1 MRVHSQERRRI
12 CVFHI
17 SELTCVLCVV
27 TDAMLLVA
35 NRLDGPFNIESAIE
49 PVDVRISDG
58 IMNMQDNSMEV
69 SAKVMQDRN
78 LVIYRMSIL
87 IVHCNAAHNYFTP
100 FKHFISL
107 CTMARS
113 P

>member
-1 MRVHSQERRRI
+1 MRVHSQERRHI

-35 NRLDGPFNIESAIE
+35 NRLEGPFNIESVIE
-49 PVDVRISDG
+49 PVDIKISDG

-69 SAKVMQDRN
+69 SAKVMQG
-78 LVIYRMSIL
+78 Y
-87 IVHCNAAHNYFTP
+87 T
-100 FKHFISL
+100 
-107 CTMARS
+107 CTL
-113 P
+113 